1 MGFMLS
7 AIVFAAAGIWILV
20 FVFVLALC
28 RNAKA
33 GDEALDIACGRSGVR
48 DREGEGVV
56 IELAVSQRD
65 RDVRQLPRL
74 A

>member
-33 GDEALDIACGRSGVR
+33 GDEALDITCSRSGV
-48 DREGEGVV
+48 REGEGVV

>member
-1 MGFMLS
+1 MLS

-28 RNAKA
+28 RDAKA
-33 GDEALDIACGRSGVR
+33 GDEAMGVACTRPRVG
-48 DREGEGVV
+48 DGEGVV
-56 IELAVSQRD
+56 VELAIRRRD
-65 RDVRQLPRL
+65 REARQLPRI

>member
-1 MGFMLS
+1 MLS

-20 FVFVLALC
+20 LVFVLALC
-28 RNAKA
+28 RDAKA
-33 GDEALDIACGRSGVR
+33 GDEALDTAFGRSGVG
-48 DREGEGVV
+48 EGEGVV
-56 IELAVSQRD
+56 IELVVTQRD